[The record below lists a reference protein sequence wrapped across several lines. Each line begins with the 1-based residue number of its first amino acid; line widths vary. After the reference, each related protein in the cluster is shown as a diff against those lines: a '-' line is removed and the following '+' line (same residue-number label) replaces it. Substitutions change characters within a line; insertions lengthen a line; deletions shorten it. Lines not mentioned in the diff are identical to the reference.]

1 MKNAQSDWYTIKNID
16 EVDSPALVLYPDHIA
31 TNIDRM
37 IQMVGDPAVLRP
49 HIKTHKMLEIVEMQ
63 MAKGID
69 KFKCATIAEA
79 EMLGEAGAKE
89 VLLAYQ
95 PVGPKIDRLLRVI
108 QKFPLTQYAALVDDA
123 SAARAI
129 DLVFAKADRILP
141 VYLDL
146 DVGMHRT
153 GIAVGD
159 EASALYWFCK
169 SLEGIDPVGLHIYDG
184 HLRDPVLEKRQE
196 QCDLAFGK
204 VQQLA
209 KRIEAVD
216 GDELT
221 IIAGGTPTFP
231 IHAKRKNIQCS
242 PGTCVLWDWGYASG
256 LPEQDFLFGALVISR
271 IISKT
276 GGRYICTDLGHKSI
290 AAEKP
295 FPRAYFL
302 NLPDAKAIL
311 QSEEHLVL
319 EVDDNKNYE
328 IGMVLY
334 GVPKHIC
341 PTCALYERA
350 GVVENQ
356 IVTKNWK
363 VVSRDR
369 MISI

>member
-1 MKNAQSDWYTIKNID
+1 MKQSQSNWYDIKNID
-16 EVDSPALVLYPDHIA
+16 QIDSPALVVFPKHIES
-31 TNIDRM
+31 NIDRM
-37 IQMVGDPAVLRP
+37 IQMVGDPAILQP
-49 HIKTHKMLEIVEMQ
+49 HIKTHKTREIVQMQ
-63 MAKGID
+63 MAKGIT

-79 EMLGEAGAKE
+79 ELLGETGAKE

-95 PVGPKIDRLLRVI
+95 PVGPKVDRLLKLV
-108 QKFPLTQYAALVDDA
+108 QKYPLTHYSALVDDP
-123 SAARAI
+123 AAAKHIGAI
-129 DLVFAKADRILP
+129 FAKAGRILA

-153 GIAVGD
+153 GIAIDDANELFG
-159 EASALYWFCK
+159 FCK
-169 SLEGIDPVGLHIYDG
+169 SIDGIDPIGLHIYDG
-184 HLRDPVLEKRQE
+184 HLRNPSLEQRQQ
-196 QCDLAFGK
+196 QCNEAFRQ

-209 KRIEAVD
+209 QQLESVD
-216 GDELT
+216 GNQLK

-231 IHAKRKNIQCS
+231 IHAQRSGIRCS
-242 PGTCVLWDWGYASG
+242 PGTCVLWDWGYANG
-256 LPEQDFLFGALVISR
+256 LPEQDFNFGALVISR

-276 GGRYICTDLGHKSI
+276 EDRYICTDLGHKSI

-295 FPRAYFL
+295 FPRVHFL
-302 NLPDAKAIL
+302 NLPNAKAVM

-341 PTCALYERA
+341 PTCALYERVQ
-350 GVVENQ
+350 VVENQ
-356 IVTKNWK
+356 EVTKTWN

-369 MISI
+369 MISV

>member
-1 MKNAQSDWYTIKNID
+1 MVHTQSDWYKIKNID
-16 EVDSPALVLYPDHIA
+16 QIDSPALVLFPEHIES
-31 TNIDRM
+31 NIDRM

-49 HIKTHKMLEIVEMQ
+49 HIKTHKMREIVEMQ
-63 MAKGID
+63 IAKGIN

-79 EMLGEAGAKE
+79 EMLGETGAKE

-95 PVGPKIDRLLRVI
+95 PVGPKVNRLLKVI
-108 QKFPLTQYAALVDDA
+108 EKFPLTQYTALVDDP

-129 DLVFAKADRILP
+129 GLVFAKANKTLP

-153 GIAVGD
+153 GVAVDDG
-159 EASALYWFCK
+159 ASALYWFCK
-169 SLEGIDPVGLHIYDG
+169 TLAGVEPVGLHMYDG
-184 HLRDPVLEKRQE
+184 HLHNPSIDQWQEKCNQGFKQVR
-196 QCDLAFGK
+196 
-204 VQQLA
+204 QLA
-209 KRIEAVD
+209 DKLEAVE
-216 GDELT
+216 GDKLE
-221 IIAGGTPTFP
+221 IIAGGTPTFS
-231 IHAKRKNIQCS
+231 IHAKRKSIQCS
-242 PGTCVLWDWGYASG
+242 PGTCVLWDWGYANKLSG
-256 LPEQDFLFGALVISR
+256 QDFLFGALVISR

-276 GGRYICTDLGHKSI
+276 SDRYICTDLGHKSI

-295 FPRAYFL
+295 FPRAHFL
-302 NLPDAKAIL
+302 NLPNAKAIL

-319 EVDDNKNYE
+319 EVDDNKKYD

-350 GVVENQ
+350 HVVENQ
-356 IVTKNWK
+356 VVTKNWK

-369 MISI
+369 MISV